1 MSPTVAVFGA
11 SGAVGS
17 AAVEHFVRAGWDTV
31 AVSRRPPD
39 LDIEGYRQVAV
50 DLRDREHSAARLSGL
65 RGVTHVVYAALY
77 EKPGLVS
84 GWVEHDQMATNLAM
98 IQNALRPVIA
108 SGGLRHVSLL
118 QGAKAYG
125 SHLHPIPVPAR
136 ESEPRDPAPNFYWLH
151 EDFTRAAAAE
161 SGFAFTLLRPQL
173 VVSPVHG
180 AAMSLVPVIGA
191 YAAVYRELGRPCG
204 FPGGPAFVWEAADA
218 ELLAECFEWAALS
231 PAARDETFNVANGD
245 VFAWRQ
251 LWPGLVAML
260 GAEPGPDEP
269 VRLSEFLPR
278 HESTWRSIVDR
289 YGLRPLTLAE
299 LLGES
304 HHAADFCF
312 GLDQVDRPPKFLSTI
327 KIRQAGFTPC
337 RDTESSFRAAM
348 ATLIRRKVLPG
359 R

>member
-1 MSPTVAVFGA
+1 V
-11 SGAVGS
+11 
-17 AAVEHFVRAGWDTV
+17 
-31 AVSRRPPD
+31 
-39 LDIEGYRQVAV
+39 
-50 DLRDREHSAARLSGL
+50 LSGL

-84 GWVEHDQMATNLAM
+84 GWVEQDQMATNLAM
-98 IQNALRPVIA
+98 IENALHPLIA

-151 EDFTRAAAAE
+151 EDVVRAAAAE
-161 SGFAFTLLRPQL
+161 SGFAFTILRPQL
-173 VVSPVHG
+173 VVSPVYG

-191 YAAVYRELGRPCG
+191 YAAVCQELGRPCG
-204 FPGGPAFVWEAADA
+204 FPGGPAFVWEATDA
-218 ELLAECFEWAALS
+218 GLLAECFGWAALS
-231 PAARDETFNVANGD
+231 PAARGETFNVADGD

-251 LWPGLVAML
+251 IWPGLVEMA

-269 VRLSEFLPR
+269 VRLSDFLPR
-278 HESTWRSIVDR
+278 HEEVWRSIVDR
-289 YGLRPLTLAE
+289 YGLRPLTLAQ

-312 GLDQVDRPPKFLSTI
+312 GYGQVDRPPKFLSTI

-337 RDTESSFRAAM
+337 RDTESSFREAM
-348 ATLIRRKVLPG
+348 ATLVRRNVLPG